1 MIDTSDYLPARC
13 FAAGESLSPEMRAAF
28 DADGYLLLEDFV
40 PAEECDRLRARALDL
55 VAAFDPAEHRTVF
68 STTSVAHAAAEY
80 FESSGDKIRFFFEE
94 GAFDAAGNLRQDK
107 ALSINKIGHAMH
119 DLDPVFDGFSRTG
132 RLRAL
137 AAGLGFRQPL
147 LLQSMYIFK
156 QPRIGGEVGWHQDAS
171 FFVTTPHTVTTF
183 WFALEDATLD
193 NGCLWVKPGAQH
205 DALREQYVCDHARG
219 TLAMQPLDRTPW
231 PARADSVPLPVAAGT
246 LVVFGGLLPHCSEA
260 NRSGRSRLAYT
271 LHATCGS
278 AAYAPENWLQRSAA
292 LPVRGF
298 D

>member
-156 QPRIGGEVGWHQDAS
+156 QPRIGGEVSWHVDS
-171 FFVTTPHTVTTF
+171 TYLYTEPLSCIGF
-183 WFALEDATLD
+183 WFAVEDATLE
-193 NGCLWVKPGAQH
+193 NGAMICLPGAH
-205 DALREQYVCDHARG
+205 K
-219 TLAMQPLDRTPW
+219 QPLKSRFLRREGRLVTERLDATPW
-231 PARADSVPLPVAAGT
+231 SDGPRVALEARRGS
-246 LVVFGGLLPHCSEA
+246 LVVIHGLLPHFSGANQSE
-260 NRSGRSRLAYT
+260 RSRHAYT
-271 LHATCGS
+271 LHVIDGACRYP
-278 AAYAPENWLQRSAA
+278 ADNWLRRGKD
-292 LPVRGF
+292 LPLRGF
-298 D
+298 

>member
-1 MIDTSDYLPARC
+1 MIDALDFLPARR
-13 FAAGESLSPEMRAAF
+13 FRAGDSVSAEMRAAF

-40 PAEECDRLRARALDL
+40 PAEDCERLRARALEL
-55 VAAFDPAEHRTVF
+55 VAAFDPTEHRTVF

-132 RLRAL
+132 RLRGL

-156 QPRIGGEVGWHQDAS
+156 QPRIGGEVSWHVDS
-171 FFVTTPHTVTTF
+171 TYLYTEPLSCIGF
-183 WFALEDATLD
+183 WFALEDPTLE
-193 NGCLWVKPGAQH
+193 NGAMICLPGAH
-205 DALREQYVCDHARG
+205 K
-219 TLAMQPLDRTPW
+219 QPLKSRFLRREGRLVTERLDATPW
-231 PARADSVPLPVAAGT
+231 SDGPRVALEARRGS
-246 LVVFGGLLPHCSEA
+246 LVVIHGLLPHFSGANQSE
-260 NRSGRSRLAYT
+260 RSRHAYT
-271 LHATCGS
+271 LHVIDGACRYP
-278 AAYAPENWLQRSAA
+278 ADNWLRRGKD
-292 LPVRGF
+292 LPLRGF
-298 D
+298 

>member
-156 QPRIGGEVGWHQDAS
+156 QPRIGGEVSWHVDS
-171 FFVTTPHTVTTF
+171 TYLYTEPLSCIGF
-183 WFALEDATLD
+183 WFAVEDATLE
-193 NGCLWVKPGAQH
+193 NGAMICLPGAHKQPMKTRFLRRDGRLVTERL
-205 DALREQYVCDHARG
+205 DA
-219 TLAMQPLDRTPW
+219 TPW
-231 PARADSVPLPVAAGT
+231 SDGPRVALEARRGS
-246 LVVFGGLLPHCSEA
+246 LVVIHGLLPHFSGA
-260 NRSGRSRLAYT
+260 NLSDRSRHAYT
-271 LHATCGS
+271 LHVVDGACRYP
-278 AAYAPENWLQRSAA
+278 ADNWLRRGPD
-292 LPVRGF
+292 LPLRGF
-298 D
+298 

>member
-156 QPRIGGEVGWHQDAS
+156 QPRIGGEVSWHVDS
-171 FFVTTPHTVTTF
+171 TYLYTEPLSCIGF
-183 WFALEDATLD
+183 WFALEDATLE
-193 NGCLWVKPGAQH
+193 NGAMICLPGAH
-205 DALREQYVCDHARG
+205 K
-219 TLAMQPLDRTPW
+219 QPLK
-231 PARADSVPLPVAAGT
+231 
-246 LVVFGGLLPHCSEA
+246 
-260 NRSGRSRLAYT
+260 SRFQTSNKRWLAVK
-271 LHATCGS
+271 S
-278 AAYAPENWLQRSAA
+278 MMKR
-292 LPVRGF
+292 
-298 D
+298 

>member
-1 MIDTSDYLPARC
+1 MIDARDYLPARR
-13 FAAGESLSPEMRAAF
+13 FPAGESPTPEMRAAF
-28 DADGYLLLEDFV
+28 EDDGYLLLEDFV
-40 PAEECDRLRARALDL
+40 AAADCGRLRARALEL
-55 VAAFDPAEHRTVF
+55 VAAFDPTEHRTVF

-132 RLRAL
+132 RLRGL

-156 QPRIGGEVGWHQDAS
+156 QPRIGGEVSWHVDS
-171 FFVTTPHTVTTF
+171 TYLYTEPLSCIGF
-183 WFALEDATLD
+183 WFALEDATLE
-193 NGCLWVKPGAQH
+193 NGAMICLPGAH
-205 DALREQYVCDHARG
+205 K
-219 TLAMQPLDRTPW
+219 QPLKSRFLRREGRLVTERLDATPW
-231 PARADSVPLPVAAGT
+231 SDGPRVALEARRGS
-246 LVVFGGLLPHCSEA
+246 LVVIHGLLPHFSGANQSE
-260 NRSGRSRLAYT
+260 RSRHAYT
-271 LHATCGS
+271 LHVIDGACRYP
-278 AAYAPENWLQRSAA
+278 ADNWLRRGPD

-298 D
+298 